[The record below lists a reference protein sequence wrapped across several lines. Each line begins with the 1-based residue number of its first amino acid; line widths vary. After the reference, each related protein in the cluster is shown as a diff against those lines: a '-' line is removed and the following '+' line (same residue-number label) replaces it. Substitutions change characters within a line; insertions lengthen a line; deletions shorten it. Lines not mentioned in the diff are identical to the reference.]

1 MIIDATTLSY
11 LKNFS
16 NINQSILFKKGNT
29 ISTMS
34 QGKAILAKANV
45 DIEFERDFGI
55 YRLDKFLSILSFF
68 KEPEIVL
75 NDNHL
80 VVKSGNHSVKIRY
93 ADTLSIVHPTKDTI
107 DLPSVDVTLRISE
120 SDINS
125 ITKSFS
131 VMELPEISF
140 LGDGSKIYLQA
151 LNSKESEGDNY
162 RIEIGETDKN
172 FNAIFKTTNLK
183 VIPGS
188 YDVEICSKGISKFS
202 NDKLTYWIAVEN
214 NSEF

>member
-1 MIIDATTLSY
+1 
-11 LKNFS
+11 
-16 NINQSILFKKGNT
+16 
-29 ISTMS
+29 MS
-34 QGKAILAKANV
+34 RGKAILAKAKV

-93 ADTLSIVHPTKDTI
+93 ADSSSIVHPTKDTI
-107 DLPSVDVTLRISE
+107 DLPSVDVTLRISD

-140 LGDGSKIYLQA
+140 LGDGNRIYLQA

-162 RIEIGETDKN
+162 RIEIGKTDKN

-202 NDKLTYWIAVEN
+202 NDKLTYWIAVEK